1 MNVFLVFASVHSGL
15 VLMLLQSWLVLFL
28 SKSHAVTS
36 RNVCVSGRRENAAA
50 SMDASGI
57 RDLAPSAVPRW

>member
-1 MNVFLVFASVHSGL
+1 MNVFFVFASVHSGL

-28 SKSHAVTS
+28 SKSHAVTLGMF
-36 RNVCVSGRRENAAA
+36 GRRENAAA
-50 SMDASGI
+50 SMDASSI